1 MGFFDFLFGKKK
13 APPQPTAPAEPAGG
27 TQASRRSRRAIPAGG
42 KASQPS
48 ERTPSA
54 PAATQ
59 RPGTGPVAKSDGGL
73 VMSTPTATE
82 RPRGDVPIAGSKPP
96 QFAGSLVDQRRGVCR
111 TGDPAMLDFLTKE
124 SGSRAALLNAEQA
137 AQVKVAAD
145 QQEIAVDM
153 AAVRLGFITEDQLVN
168 ALTQECWVP
177 HLKVDKYEIRKKALD
192 TVDKDDAI
200 YFGVF
205 PVDKL
210 GSLLTLA
217 MANPL
222 DAATIDALAAKT
234 GLDIKKVVATRAE
247 IGQGIDKYY
256 GGKVQAKDTSISF
269 TQDIEPKSVTA
280 MMAKVSTTSGPHGIV
295 PSTPVPVPVTARTA
309 SQRIEADITPEIQDI
324 DDLLAGDETIAP
336 AIIEP
341 ISLKAEEF
349 EEVGISP
356 PTTAHA
362 GASSS
367 APASPDRPYE
377 PFDLEDTGKIAPMPR
392 PQISA
397 DADFPEDSATPVGG
411 GALERPAGAPSI
423 APEFGDAPAIT
434 APAPALAPARPAVRT
449 PAPPA
454 PTAAAPNTASAG
466 PRRTTGP
473 TTGRVV
479 SADAKAPTVSGS
491 VHLVPVTEAEF
502 QHAISHGR
510 SHLFDKWIGL
520 QTRNRIIN
528 AVPVERDL
536 EPVLAE
542 LFRHPAKAA

>member
-13 APPQPTAPAEPAGG
+13 ATPQAPVAPAGD

-42 KASQPS
+42 KPASRPA
-48 ERTPSA
+48 EAAA
-54 PAATQ
+54 PASAAIQ
-59 RPGTGPVAKSDGGL
+59 RPSTAPVAKPDGGL
-73 VMSTPTATE
+73 VLATPTATE
-82 RPRGDVPIAGSKPP
+82 RLRGDVPIAGSKPP
-96 QFAGSLVDQRRGVCR
+96 QFGGSLVDQRRGVCR

-124 SGSRAALLNAEQA
+124 SGSRPPLLNAEQT
-137 AQVKVAAD
+137 AQVKVTAD

-192 TVDKDDAI
+192 TVDKDDAV
-200 YFGVF
+200 YYGVF

-295 PSTPVPVPVTARTA
+295 PSTPAPAPAPAPVTSRTT

-356 PTTAHA
+356 PTTSRVA
-362 GASSS
+362 ASAE
-367 APASPDRPYE
+367 APAAVAEQPYE
-377 PFDLEDTGKIAPMPR
+377 PFDLEDTGKIAPVPR
-392 PQISA
+392 PRLGA
-397 DADFPEDSATPVGG
+397 DTEFAEDAATPVGG
-411 GALERPAGAPSI
+411 GALERPAGAAPI
-423 APEFGDAPAIT
+423 APEFSPPSATPPAAPAKA
-434 APAPALAPARPAVRT
+434 APAPRPA
-449 PAPPA
+449 APSA
-454 PTAAAPNTASAG
+454 ASPTTG
-466 PRRTTGP
+466 PRRAAGP
-473 TTGRVV
+473 ATGRVV

>member
-13 APPQPTAPAEPAGG
+13 APPQASAAAAPAGE

-42 KASQPS
+42 KPAPRPS
-48 ERTPSA
+48 ESGPSTA
-54 PAATQ
+54 PAAQ
-59 RPGTGPVAKSDGGL
+59 RPGTAPVIKSDGGL
-73 VMSTPTATE
+73 VLSTPTATE
-82 RPRGDVPIAGSKPP
+82 RPRGDVPIAGSKPS
-96 QFAGSLVDQRRGVCR
+96 QFGGSLVDQRRGVCR

-124 SGSRAALLNAEQA
+124 SGSRPPLLNAEQA
-137 AQVKVAAD
+137 AQVKVSAD

-153 AAVRLGFITEDQLVN
+153 AAVRLGFISEDQLVN

-200 YFGVF
+200 YYGVF

-280 MMAKVSTTSGPHGIV
+280 MMAKVGTTSGPHGVV
-295 PSTPVPVPVTARTA
+295 PSTPIPAPVSASAPVITRTT

-341 ISLKAEEF
+341 ISLRAEEF

-356 PTTAHA
+356 PTTTRV
-362 GASSS
+362 G
-367 APASPDRPYE
+367 APAAVPEQAYE
-377 PFDLEDTGKIAPMPR
+377 PFDLEETGKIAPVPR
-392 PQISA
+392 LQLGA
-397 DADFPEDSATPVGG
+397 DTEFAEDAAAPVGG
-411 GALERPAGAPSI
+411 GALERPAGSTPI
-423 APEFGDAPAIT
+423 APEFGNTPSIT
-434 APAPALAPARPAVRT
+434 APPAKPAPASRPA
-449 PAPPA
+449 A
-454 PTAAAPNTASAG
+454 PTAAAPTTASAG
-466 PRRTTGP
+466 PRRAAGP
-473 TTGRVV
+473 TTGRVL
-479 SADAKAPTVSGS
+479 SADVKAAKASGS